1 MRKLIATVAASLLLV
16 ALAAPAAWSDVI
28 WRDGF
33 NDVLNWELDGLSS
46 TLNGTS
52 VTFENLDPFSFGT
65 ATRIALPDV
74 LPWYSEARVT
84 NIVLEVF
91 NRPTQG
97 VVLRLYAD
105 TYTQPVLDDTYK
117 IESKIIQQIT
127 SPGTYVTPFTGFSWS
142 TGSGGEVPAYVNFS
156 YELADPPVEGLV
168 FTADEFSYN
177 VIPEPGTLL
186 IGSVLAGLSGAG
198 LRRKR
203 RKATA
208 A

>member
-1 MRKLIATVAASLLLV
+1 MRKLGATVAASLLLV
-16 ALAAPAAWSDVI
+16 ALAAPAWSDVI

-33 NDVLNWELDGLSS
+33 NDVLNWELNGLSS
-46 TLNGTS
+46 TLNGTD
-52 VTFENLDPFSFGT
+52 VTFENLDPLDYGT
-65 ATRIALPDV
+65 ATRMALPDV
-74 LPWYSEARVT
+74 LPWYSEAWVT

-91 NRPTQG
+91 NRQTQG

-117 IESKIIQQIT
+117 IESKIIQSIT
-127 SPGTYVTPFTGFSWS
+127 SPGTYVTPFSGFTWS
-142 TGSGGEVPAYVNFS
+142 GSGGEVPAYVNFY
-156 YELADPPVEGLV
+156 YELAGPPVGGLV

-198 LRRKR
+198 MRRRKR
-203 RKATA
+203 RKAATA
-208 A
+208 